1 VNVSVG
7 ATGVHVLVDGRWVRA
22 GTLVGFSVTGP
33 VWTSTSAE
41 LMLAASDEE
50 LLAPAREGQ

>member
-1 VNVSVG
+1 
-7 ATGVHVLVDGRWVRA
+7 
-22 GTLVGFSVTGP
+22 VTGP